1 MIKTR
6 YYLPSIFNQMK
17 IDVHTHTKKVK
28 SGDAPTRN
36 IDSNGFVEIIKN
48 TDVRILA
55 ITNHNHFDLDQ
66 YNEFVDASGSHCQI
80 WPGIELDVIENGKRG
95 HLIVIVNPKNSLEFS
110 ETVEKIISTTPP
122 DDFTLSIEKTVQ
134 AFDKMDCI
142 YIAHYHSK
150 KPNLGDE
157 ELAILEGLVSNQ
169 RRILKEASNS
179 ISAGI
184 YVSHGHNSIYG
195 SDVQDWSKYT
205 DTAKELPDLRLP
217 IDTFDHFCL
226 LLEKDEATINTLL
239 NKKVKE
245 TIELTPF
252 GIAELIRL
260 DIYNDI
266 NVLFG
271 SKGTGKT
278 EILEALSKY
287 FNSKGHK
294 TSVYRS
300 NDNHL
305 NNEFDLRG
313 NNFELDITQ
322 LQIDECADEI
332 KLIKEA
338 REEGITSMQKYLQH
352 FTSNAK
358 NKIAQKLKIK
368 DVAKSDE
375 GKPQRK
381 LKAVADVRSE
391 FIKFKQYIGNKN
403 VSDYLDQD
411 LLEEL
416 DAVLSRAISQ
426 LKSKTENNFFDSRS
440 TQLLNSITELFKNEI
455 AKKTGQPQKPSKTG
469 FAKYASNRLKI
480 ETAVKKILS
489 NVNKT
494 VIPADQY
501 VGNLGE
507 KGDLFVRTNLRIQD
521 GSVWNSDFIPAKSG
535 VNKKPQKDFI
545 ESIISV
551 SKYVY
556 STELFEKISELNQ
569 IDRIESING
578 VSDLFLFYRHFLL
591 NNDVY
596 QPSNGESSML
606 LLYKELAEE
615 KEIYLIDEPEKSL
628 GNDYI
633 SDVIVPLLK
642 EKALMGK
649 KIIVATHDANIAV
662 RTLPYNSIYRLHDLK
677 QYYTLVGNPFS
688 NKLKCIHGVKADL
701 DWKEISMKT
710 LEGGK
715 DAFGER
721 GKIYGN

>member
-1 MIKTR
+1 
-6 YYLPSIFNQMK
+6 MK
-17 IDVHTHTKKVK
+17 IDIHVHTKKIK

-36 IDSNGFVEIIKN
+36 IDSKKFVEIIKN

-55 ITNHNHFDLDQ
+55 ITNHNHFDLEQ
-66 YNEFVDASGSHCQI
+66 YKEFVDASGSNCQI
-80 WPGIELDVIENGKRG
+80 WPGIELDVVENGKRG
-95 HLIVIVNPKNSLEFS
+95 HLIAIVNPKNSLEFS
-110 ETVEKIISTTPP
+110 KVVDEIIAKTDPDAFTV
-122 DDFTLSIEKTVQ
+122 SIEKTVH
-134 AFDKMDCI
+134 AFDKLDCI
-142 YIAHYHSK
+142 YIAHYQSK
-150 KPNLGDE
+150 KPSLGDE
-157 ELAILEGLVSNQ
+157 ELAILENYVSNKK
-169 RRILKEASNS
+169 RILKEATNS

-195 SDVQDWSKYT
+195 SDVQDWDQYILTS
-205 DTAKELPDLRLP
+205 KELPDLRLP
-217 IDTFDHFCL
+217 VDTFDQFCL

-239 NKKVKE
+239 DRKVKE

-252 GIAELIRL
+252 GLAELIRL

-294 TSVYRS
+294 TSVYKS

-305 NNEFDLRG
+305 DDEFDLKG
-313 NNFELDITQ
+313 NKFILDI
-322 LQIDECADEI
+322 DELGIKDCANEI

-338 REEGITSMQKYLQH
+338 TEEGVTSMQKYLQH

-368 DVAKSDE
+368 DYAKVDE

-381 LKAVADVRSE
+381 LNEVNGIWSE
-391 FIKFKQYIGNKN
+391 FKKFKLYIGNKS
-403 VSDYLDQD
+403 VTEYLDQP

-416 DAVLSRAISQ
+416 DSVLSRAITK
-426 LKSKTENNFFDSRS
+426 LKLATDEKFLDSKSV
-440 TQLLNSITELFKNEI
+440 QLLNSIVELFKIEV
-455 AKKTGQPQKPSKTG
+455 AKKTGQPQIPSKTG
-469 FAKYASNRLKI
+469 FATYASNRLKI
-480 ETAVKKILS
+480 ETAVKEILS

-494 VIPADQY
+494 IDPINEY
-501 VGNLGE
+501 VGSLGE
-507 KGDLFVRTNLRIQD
+507 KGELYVRTNLRIHD
-521 GSVWNSDFIPAKSG
+521 GLIWDSSFVPAKGGIRKS
-535 VNKKPQKDFI
+535 PQKDFVNK
-545 ESIISV
+545 IIAV

-556 STELFEKISELNQ
+556 STELFEKIAELNQ
-569 IDRIESING
+569 VDGIESITG
-578 VSDLFLFYRHFLL
+578 VSDLFLFYRHFTL
-591 NNDVY
+591 NDEVY
-596 QPSNGESSML
+596 NPSNGESSMI
-606 LLYKELAEE
+606 LLYQELVEE

-633 SDVIVPLLK
+633 SDVIVPLFK
-642 EKALMGK
+642 EKALLGK

-677 QYYTLVGNPFS
+677 QYYTLTGNPFS
-688 NKLKCIHGVKADL
+688 NKLKCIHNIRPEL

-715 DAFGER
+715 QAFGER